1 MKILFLTDNF
11 PPEVNA
17 PATRT
22 YEHCREWVQQ
32 GVEVTV
38 ITCAPNFPQGKVYD
52 GYRNRLFQR
61 EEMDGITVIR
71 VWSFVYKNEGALLR
85 VLDFISYAATAFVA
99 GLFVKSDVLI
109 ATSPQLFTAIS
120 GRLLAGVKRKPW
132 VMEVRDLWPDQL
144 HVRKTVL
151 WDLLAKQA
159 MLSYK
164 SADKLVVV
172 TDGYVEKIS
181 AKGIPRE
188 KIGVVKN
195 GVRLERYSSYAR
207 YGQGLRSRY
216 DLDGKFVIGYLGTH
230 GVAQKLGFIIQAARK
245 IDQKNIVFM
254 FVGDGAEK
262 KDCVEQAKA
271 CGLKNCVFVDQVPK
285 EETLDYLSLFDVSLI
300 PLRNDTVYL
309 DVLPSKIFE
318 NAAMQKPVLL
328 GVDGEARRLV
338 EGYGCGLFYEPE
350 NEQDFLAKVR
360 YFYEHRSEL
369 DRFRSGGKKLAA
381 DFDRSKLAGEMLA
394 MIRSVVN

>member
-22 YEHCREWVQQ
+22 YEHCREWVKQ

-38 ITCAPNFPQGKVYD
+38 ITCAPNFPQGKVYE
-52 GYRNRLFQR
+52 GYRNRPFQK

-85 VLDFISYAATAFVA
+85 VLDFISYACSGFIA
-99 GLFVKSDVLI
+99 GLFVNCDVI
-109 ATSPQLFTAIS
+109 VATSPQLFTAIS
-120 GRLLAGVKRKPW
+120 GRLLARVRRKPW

-151 WDLLAKQA
+151 WDLLDKQA
-159 MLSYK
+159 MLSYR
-164 SADKLVVV
+164 SADQLVVV
-172 TDGYVEKIS
+172 TDGYVEKL
-181 AKGIPRE
+181 AVKGIVRE
-188 KIGVVKN
+188 KIGVIKN
-195 GVRLERYSSYAR
+195 GVRLERYTTYADD
-207 YGQGLRSRY
+207 GQGLRSRY
-216 DLDGKFVIGYLGTH
+216 NLHGKFVIGYLGTH
-230 GVAQKLGFIIQAARK
+230 GVAQKLEFIIRSSDR
-245 IDQKNIVFM
+245 IERDNVVFM

-262 KDCVEQAKA
+262 KA
-271 CGLKNCVFVDQVPK
+271 CIELAGELGLKNCIFVDQVTK
-285 EETLDYLSLFDVSLI
+285 EETLDYLALFDISLI
-300 PLRNDTVYL
+300 PLRKDPVYL

-318 NAAMQKPVLL
+318 NAAMQNPILL

-350 NEQDFLAKVR
+350 NEKDFVDKVLF
-360 YFYEHRSEL
+360 FYEQRDLL
-369 DRFRSGGKKLAA
+369 DSFRSGGKRLAA
-381 DFDRSKLAGEMLA
+381 DYDRSKLAGEMLA
-394 MIRSVVN
+394 RISSVVN

>member
-1 MKILFLTDNF
+1 MRLLFITDNF

-22 YEHCREWVQQ
+22 YEHCREWVKQ

-61 EEMDGITVIR
+61 EDIDGIKVIR
-71 VWSFVYKNEGALLR
+71 VWSFIYKNEGALFR
-85 VLDFISYAATAFVA
+85 VLDFISYAGTAFIA
-99 GLFVKSDVLI
+99 GLFVKCDVLV

-120 GRLLAGVKRKPW
+120 GRLLARVRRKPW

-151 WDLLAKQA
+151 WDLLDKQA
-159 MLSYK
+159 MLSYR
-164 SADKLVVV
+164 SADKLIVV
-172 TDGYVEKIS
+172 TDGYVKKLAEKGVSREKIS
-181 AKGIPRE
+181 
-188 KIGVVKN
+188 VVKN
-195 GVRLERYSSYAR
+195 GVCLDRYAAYTGHVDDLRRR
-207 YGQGLRSRY
+207 YGVQ
-216 DLDGKFVIGYLGTH
+216 GKFVIGYLGTH
-230 GVAQKLGFIIQAARK
+230 GVAQKLGFIIRAAVK
-245 IDQKNIVFM
+245 VEQKDIVFM

-262 KDCVEQAKA
+262 KA
-271 CGLKNCVFVDQVPK
+271 CIELSAELGLENCIFADQVTK
-285 EETLDYLSLFDVSLI
+285 DETLDYLSLFDVSLI
-300 PLRNDTVYL
+300 PLRKDSVYL

-318 NAAMQKPVLL
+318 NAAMQNPVLL

-350 NEQDFLAKVR
+350 NEEDFLDKV
-360 YFYEHRSEL
+360 L
-369 DRFRSGGKKLAA
+369 
-381 DFDRSKLAGEMLA
+381 
-394 MIRSVVN
+394 